1 MQRHAAPEM
10 NLQAAVR
17 MAQTTNPSR
26 GSCHEQL
33 LALTPGG
40 ERPASVG
47 DNAALVRWMEEAG
60 AASTRAAPRVRCE

>member
-40 ERPASVG
+40 ERRIG
-47 DNAALVRWMEEAG
+47 GRQR
-60 AASTRAAPRVRCE
+60 STCKVDGGGRRCQHEGCS